1 MYNFA
6 ESFLLI
12 SENIKVKV
20 KSISKQIVIS
30 MYVYKDT
37 LKVIIAI

>member
-30 MYVYKDT
+30 MYAYKDT